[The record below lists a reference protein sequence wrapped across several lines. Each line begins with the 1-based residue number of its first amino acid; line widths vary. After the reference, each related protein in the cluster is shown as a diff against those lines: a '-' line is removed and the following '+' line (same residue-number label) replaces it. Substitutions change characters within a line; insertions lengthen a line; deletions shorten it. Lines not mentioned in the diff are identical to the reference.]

1 MSAVLSYE
9 QKKKKYINVFYG
21 LIALTVIELII
32 VALPFKGVIMPILIA
47 VFSSAKAVVV
57 GYYYMHLEHETKM
70 LKIVACLPIIA
81 FGYAFFL
88 VKDIPHRP
96 LSAYENE
103 PARVFPQHGEGQ
115 HDPYG
120 VEKAAEEAQAELE
133 ASAKVTGDGAKDGT
147 AAKAEAPQAASSA
160 PAGGGSD
167 DDVSNW
173 R

>member
-21 LIALTVIELII
+21 LIALTVIELIV
-32 VALPFKGVIMPILIA
+32 VALPFKGPMMAIAIA

-57 GYYYMHLEHETKM
+57 GYYYMHLEHETRM

-88 VKDIPHRP
+88 IKDIPHRP
-96 LSAYENE
+96 ISPYVNE
-103 PARVFPQHGEGQ
+103 PARVFPAQPGAAA
-115 HDPYG
+115 DPFG
-120 VEKAAEEAQAELE
+120 VEKAAQEAQAQLE
-133 ASAKVTGDGAKDGT
+133 AAAKMTGDGGVAT
-147 AAKAEAPQAASSA
+147 PQAAQPAPEAASA
-160 PAGGGSD
+160 PSSGGSD